1 LDVICEKK
9 QIIMPWKETT
19 TMEQKIEFI
28 CEWRTGKYTI
38 TELCKNFEISRP
50 TAYKLIDRFEKQ
62 GFEGLREQSRTPRKH
77 PNETNEDVIKRI
89 LKLKAKY
96 PLWGA
101 KKIKKLLFNDFTR
114 DDIPSVVTIHNIL
127 KRNGLVCPQ
136 KRLRRVKPVHPVFDP
151 KECNEVWSADYKGK
165 FLMRNKIYC
174 HPLTIADSKSRF
186 LFTAKGH
193 YHETLKYTKAEFTKV
208 FRKYGIPQQIHTDNG
223 SPFGSVRAIQ
233 RFTQLSYWFIELGI
247 MPVFSDPAH
256 PEQNGRHERMHR
268 DLKAACAKPAAY
280 DLKTQQRSLN
290 HFVKEYNHIRPHEAL
305 GMGTPASIHSFSTRP
320 FPERIPQFD
329 YESNMKILKVTQN
342 GAIRWKS
349 YYWVYLTAALKGKYV
364 GIEDLGNG
372 IWKVFYRNIFLGYFN
387 ENELRTKEKSI
398 RLETNLV

>member
-1 LDVICEKK
+1 
-9 QIIMPWKETT
+9 MPWKETT

-50 TAYKLIDRFEKQ
+50 TAYKFINRFEKQ
-62 GFEGLREQSRTPRKH
+62 GFEGLKEQSRTPKKH
-77 PNETNEDVIKRI
+77 PNATKENIVEGI
-89 LKLKAKY
+89 LKLKGKY
-96 PLWGA
+96 PRWGA
-101 KKIKKLLFNDFTR
+101 KKIKKLLFNDFTEKE
-114 DDIPSVVTIHNIL
+114 IPSVVTVHNIL

-136 KRLRRVKPVHPVFDP
+136 KRLRRVKPVFPIFDP
-151 KECNEVWSADYKGK
+151 KQCNEVWSADYKGK
-165 FLMRNKIYC
+165 FLMGNKIYC

-193 YHETLKYTKAEFTKV
+193 YKETLKSAKAEFTKV
-208 FRKYGIPQQIHTDNG
+208 FRKYGIPEQIHTDNG

-233 RFTQLSYWFIELGI
+233 RFTRLSYWFIELGI

-268 DLKAACAKPAAY
+268 DLKAACAKPSAY
-280 DLKTQQRSLN
+280 DLKAQQRRLN

-305 GMGTPASIHSFSTRP
+305 DMETPAAMHNFSTRP
-320 FPERIPQFD
+320 FPEKIPHFD
-329 YESNMKILKVTQN
+329 YQTNMKVLKVTQN

-364 GIEDLGNG
+364 GIENLGNG
-372 IWKVFYRNIFLGYFN
+372 IWKVFYRNVFLGFFN
-387 ENELRTKEKSI
+387 ETQLRNKEKSI

>member
-1 LDVICEKK
+1 
-9 QIIMPWKETT
+9 MPWKETT

>member
-1 LDVICEKK
+1 
-9 QIIMPWKETT
+9 MPWKETT

-38 TELCKNFEISRP
+38 TELCENFEISRP
-50 TAYKLIDRFEKQ
+50 TAYKLISRFEKQ
-62 GFEGLREQSRTPRKH
+62 GFEGLKEQSRTPKKH
-77 PNETNEDVIKRI
+77 PNATKKTIVDGI
-89 LKLKAKY
+89 LKLKKKH
-96 PLWGA
+96 PRWGA
-101 KKIKKLLFNDFTR
+101 KKIKRLLFNDFTEKE
-114 DDIPSVVTIHNIL
+114 IPSVVTVHNIL
-127 KRNGLVCPQ
+127 KRHGLVCPQ
-136 KRLRRVKPVHPVFDP
+136 KRLRRIKAVYPIFDP
-151 KECNEVWSADYKGK
+151 KVCNEVWSADYKGK
-165 FLMRNKIYC
+165 FLMGNKVYC

-193 YHETLKYTKAEFTKV
+193 YKETLKNAKAEFTKV
-208 FRKYGIPQQIHTDNG
+208 FRKFGIPKQLHTDNG

-247 MPVFSDPAH
+247 TPVFSDPAH

-268 DLKAACAKPAAY
+268 DLKAACAKPSAY
-280 DLKTQQRSLN
+280 DLKAQQRRLN

-305 GMGTPASIHSFSTRP
+305 NMETPASMHNFSTKP
-320 FPERIPQFD
+320 FPERIPDFD
-329 YESNMKILKVTQN
+329 YDTNYKILKVTQN

-364 GIEDLGNG
+364 GIEDIDNG
-372 IWKVFYRNIFLGYFN
+372 IWKVFYRNVFLGFFN
-387 ENELRTKEKSI
+387 ETHLRNKESST

>member
-1 LDVICEKK
+1 
-9 QIIMPWKETT
+9 MPWKETT

-38 TELCKNFEISRP
+38 TDLCENFNISRP

-62 GFEGLREQSRTPRKH
+62 GYEGLKEYSRIPRKH
-77 PNETNEDVIKRI
+77 PNETPKNIVKAI
-89 LKLKAKY
+89 LDLKKKHTR
-96 PLWGA
+96 WGA
-101 KKIKKLLFNDFTR
+101 KKIKKLLFNQFTEKE
-114 DDIPSVVTIHNIL
+114 IPSVVTVHNIL
-127 KRNGLVCPQ
+127 KKNGFVCPQ
-136 KRLRRVKPVHPVFDP
+136 KRMRRVKPVYPIFDP

-165 FLMRNKIYC
+165 FLMGNKIYC

-193 YHETLKYTKAEFTKV
+193 YHETLKSAKAEFTKV

-247 MPVFSDPAH
+247 TPVFSDPAH

-268 DLKAACAKPAAY
+268 DLKAACAKPSAF
-280 DLKTQQRSLN
+280 DLKAQQRRLN
-290 HFVKEYNHIRPHEAL
+290 HFVKEFNNIRPHEAL
-305 GMGTPASIHSFSTRP
+305 NMETPASIHSFSTRP
-320 FPERIPQFD
+320 FTERITNFD
-329 YESNMKILKVTQN
+329 YQSNMKVLKVTQN

-364 GIEDLGNG
+364 GIEELGNG
-372 IWKVFYRNIFLGYFN
+372 IWRVYYRNVFLGFFD
-387 ENELRTKEKSI
+387 ETVLRKKDQHA

>member
-1 LDVICEKK
+1 
-9 QIIMPWKETT
+9 MPWKETT

-38 TELCKNFEISRP
+38 TELCKSFEISRP
-50 TAYKLIDRFEKQ
+50 TAYKLINRFEKQ
-62 GFEGLREQSRTPRKH
+62 GYEGLREQSRNPRNH
-77 PNETNEDVIKRI
+77 PNETKENIVEGI
-89 LKLKAKY
+89 LKLKRKY
-96 PLWGA
+96 PRWGA
-101 KKIKKLLFNDFTR
+101 KKIKKLLFNDFTKEEV
-114 DDIPSVVTIHNIL
+114 PSVVTVHNIL
-127 KRNGLVCPQ
+127 KKNGFVCPQ
-136 KRLRRVKPVHPVFDP
+136 KRLRRVTPVYPVFDP

-165 FLMRNKIYC
+165 FLMGNKIYC

-193 YHETLKYTKAEFTKV
+193 YHENLKSAKAEFTKV
-208 FRKYGIPQQIHTDNG
+208 FRKYGIPGQMHTDNG

-247 MPVFSDPAH
+247 TPVFSDPAH

-268 DLKAACAKPAAY
+268 DLKAACAKPSAY
-280 DLKTQQRSLN
+280 DLKAQQRRLN
-290 HFVKEYNHIRPHEAL
+290 HFVKEYNHERPHEAL
-305 GMGTPASIHSFSTRP
+305 DMGTPASVHSFSTRP
-320 FPERIPQFD
+320 FTEKIPLFD
-329 YESNMKILKVTQN
+329 YEPDQKVLKVTQN

-364 GIEDLGNG
+364 GIEELGNG
-372 IWKVFYRNIFLGYFN
+372 IWRVFYRNVFLGFYN
-387 ENELRTKEKSI
+387 ENELRNKEKSI